1 MSPSKAGELWIE
13 FHEALCSDVADEAA
27 GVLALD
33 QLLQPDGKRLRDYVD
48 EEPPLSDRP
57 LPRPNAVGPAAASGG
72 PKRAAP
78 FASRRPLRR
87 ASI

>member
-48 EEPPLSDRP
+48 EEPPLGGRG
-57 LPRPNAVGPAAASGG
+57 AVPTLA
-72 PKRAAP
+72 
-78 FASRRPLRR
+78 
-87 ASI
+87 